1 MKTKWGSCNHRARH
15 IRLNTELVKKP
26 KDLLEYVVVHEML
39 HLIEPTHSERFVA
52 LLRRALSDLA
62 RGALVVYLVLL
73 IGRNLLDP
81 SRTWTF
87 SMHELRVQILGTAQ
101 VFGALFAAVYAGLY
115 ARFSSQW
122 SYLANVY
129 NQIKAAESRGG
140 CDASRLAE
148 WKAGFIEDA
157 QDLHL
162 ALKPLFASVIR
173 AWGSEA
179 EVKGSF
185 ETYAPGGALRLAKLM
200 SRVELAWERAGKDWV
215 EKG

>member
-1 MKTKWGSCNHRARH
+1 MVARSWPENLRAAKGEQPHSMRGLQKWGVILEWVTFEFFLTKSQLPNGSSVIMLRS
-15 IRLNTELVKKP
+15 
-26 KDLLEYVVVHEML
+26 LL
-39 HLIEPTHSERFVA
+39 T
-52 LLRRALSDLA
+52 
-62 RGALVVYLVLL
+62 ALVVYLVLL

>member
-1 MKTKWGSCNHRARH
+1 
-15 IRLNTELVKKP
+15 
-26 KDLLEYVVVHEML
+26 LLEYVVVHEML
-39 HLIEPTHSERFVA
+39 HLLEPTHSERFVA
-52 LLRRALSDLA
+52 LLDQHYPTWREARAELNELPL
-62 RGALVVYLVLL
+62 GA
-73 IGRNLLDP
+73 
-81 SRTWTF
+81 
-87 SMHELRVQILGTAQ
+87 